1 MRKLLYL
8 LLTAG
13 VAACAEKQTQLPA
26 NLITHNSFEELDG
39 WMGSDQY
46 LASLTTEQ
54 AHSGKYSAKVD
65 PAIEFST
72 GYSKQLGKVAA
83 RIPKKLKIKAWVNL
97 SNSKATPFL
106 VTELKQA
113 GTNKQLL
120 WEGLELAKEAKHYN
134 LWVQVEK
141 TVSLPAEAAYS
152 DVLKVYLWRGSS
164 IQPAYIDD
172 LMILNEE

>member
-8 LLTAG
+8 LLSVG

-26 NLITHNSFEELDG
+26 NLITRNGFEELDG

-83 RIPKKLKIKAWVNL
+83 RIPKKITIQAWVNL

-106 VTELKQA
+106 VVELKQVGA
-113 GTNKQLL
+113 NKQLL
-120 WEGLELAKEAKHYN
+120 WDGLDLAKEVKHYN
-134 LWVQVEK
+134 MWVPVEK
-141 TVSLPAEAAYS
+141 TVSMPTEAAYG
-152 DVLKVYLWRGSS
+152 DVLKIYLWRGSS
-164 IQPAYIDD
+164 IQPAYVDD